1 MALTEVDFLYPRII
15 MPQGGLVTAATN
27 IAINGTSDAQ
37 VWICQA
43 EESITITA
51 VGFHVTTRTG
61 SPGNTATGLRVGI
74 TYIDATTGFPTTSP
88 TPTWAD
94 ATFSGAAGTAYQDF
108 NATSGIT
115 INQNLIA
122 TLTTAVTI
130 SRGTVF
136 GICADP
142 LAGTWDT
149 SNFINIRSGFVS
161 TYPSYNLPYCGGITL
176 STYADNTVD
185 CPTFLYR
192 SSTKT
197 YGQPYETVTS
207 LNNSNASTPDEYGM
221 YFRMPTGSC
230 STYQISGLR
239 LGCLVAANFDVLLY
253 DTNGTT
259 VLASVTADVDQQ
271 NQAVHGAYNYL
282 FTGATLPTLTAGS
295 YYRLV
300 VRPSTT
306 TAMGNVQ
313 YFTFRTDADKTAILG
328 NAADVQY
335 TSRTDAGAWTQ
346 DTNRLFAMQAIVVA
360 LDAGTST
367 GGMKVHPGL
376 SGGING

>member
-1 MALTEVDFLYPRII
+1 MALTEIDFLYPKVI
-15 MPQGGLVTAATN
+15 MPQGGAITAAAN

-43 EESITITA
+43 EETVTITA

-94 ATFSGAAGTAYQDF
+94 ATFSGGSGTAYQDF

-142 LAGTWDT
+142 VSGTWDT
-149 SNFINIRSGFVS
+149 SNFINIRSGFTS
-161 TYPSYNLPYCGGITL
+161 TYPSFNFPYCGGITA

-192 SSTKT
+192 TSTKT
-197 YGQPYETVTS
+197 YGLPYETVTS
-207 LNNSNASTPDEYGM
+207 LNNNSGSTPDEYGM
-221 YFRMPTGSC
+221 YFRLPTGSC
-230 STYQISGLR
+230 STYQVAGIR
-239 LGCLVAANFDVLLY
+239 LGCLVATNFDVLLY

-259 VLASVTADVDQQ
+259 VLASVTVDVDQQ
-271 NQAVHGAYNYL
+271 NQTTHGCYRYN

-295 YYRLV
+295 FYRLV

-306 TAMGNVQ
+306 TAMGPVQ
-313 YFTFRTDADKTAILG
+313 YFTFRADGDKTAIVG
-328 NAADVQY
+328 TASDVQY
-335 TSRTDAGAWTQ
+335 TSRTNAGAWTEN
-346 DTNRLFAMQAIVVA
+346 TNQLFAMQAIVVA

-367 GGMKVHPGL
+367 SGMKVHPGL

>member
-15 MPQGGLVTAATN
+15 MPQGGAITAATN
-27 IAINGTSDAQ
+27 IPINGTSDAQ
-37 VWICQA
+37 VWVCQA
-43 EESITITA
+43 EEDMTITA
-51 VGFHVTTRTG
+51 VGIHVTTRTG
-61 SPGNTATGLRVGI
+61 SPGNVTSGLRLGI

-88 TPTWAD
+88 TPTWAN

-115 INQNLIA
+115 TNQNLIA
-122 TLTTAVTI
+122 TLTTSVTI
-130 SRGTVF
+130 TRGTVF

-142 LAGTWDT
+142 VSGTWDT
-149 SNFINIRSGFVS
+149 SNFINIRTGFVS
-161 TYPSYNLPYCGGITL
+161 TYPSYNFPYSGGITA

-207 LNNSNASTPDEYGM
+207 LNNNSGSTPDEYGM
-221 YFRMPTGSC
+221 YFRMPAGSC
-230 STYQISGLR
+230 STYQVAGLR

-271 NQAVHGAYNYL
+271 NATAHGAYNYL
-282 FTGATLPTLTAGS
+282 FTGSTLPTLTAGS

-300 VRPSTT
+300 VRPSTAT
-306 TAMGNVQ
+306 SMGPLQ
-313 YFTFRTDADKTAILG
+313 YFTFRTDADKTALLG

-335 TSRTDAGAWTQ
+335 TSRTNAGAWTEN
-346 DTNRLFAMQAIVVA
+346 TNQLFAMQAIVVA